1 MELKLIW
8 ELPDSMPVKEVE
20 SYFNKFLDFVE
31 KYDDFKNLDEI
42 KTIEILEALDQ
53 LAERQG
59 YTYELLDKK
68 LMQRVE
74 NLIFKAWNI
83 DNEEIVDIISVI
95 VIKLGLKNVFNFMK
109 NALKNELP
117 QNIRIIIQET
127 IDEAEEHIEDPYHSL
142 KKFIR

>member
-1 MELKLIW
+1 MELKFIW
-8 ELPDSMPVKEVE
+8 ELPDSMSVKEVE
-20 SYFNKFLDFVE
+20 SYFNKFLDFAE

-42 KTIEILEALDQ
+42 KIIEILEALDQ

-74 NLIFKAWNI
+74 NLIFKIWKI
-83 DNEEIVDIISVI
+83 ENEEIVDIISVI
-95 VIKLGLKNVFNFMK
+95 VIKLGLKNVFNYMK
-109 NALKNELP
+109 NVLKDELP
-117 QNIRIIIQET
+117 QNIKIIIQET
-127 IDEAEEHIEDPYHSL
+127 IDEAGEHIEDPYHSL